1 MAKNGKSGGKKS
13 FGETKVGGLVK
24 EAGGIGGII
33 GFAKNVFSGNP
44 DKQRQRQCKR
54 EGRREAKERG
64 LRGAERRDYINEYV
78 MNNCTPTQP
87 NNPNI
92 NLGIP
97 QQKKVYPQ
105 NGRTAPRI
113 SGGLT
118 VGTPNPLGNPLLL
131 LAGIIAIV
139 FLFRRK

>member
-1 MAKNGKSGGKKS
+1 MAQNNGKSSGKKS
-13 FGETKVGGLVK
+13 FDETKVGGLVK
-24 EAGGIGGII
+24 QAGGIGGIV
-33 GFAKNVFSGNP
+33 GFAKNIFASNP
-44 DKQRQRQCKR
+44 DKKRLRQCS
-54 EGRREAKERG
+54 REARTEAKNQG
-64 LRGAERRDYINEYV
+64 LRGAEKRDFINEYV
-78 MNNCTPTQP
+78 MKNCTPTQP

-97 QQKKVYPQ
+97 QQKNPFPQ
-105 NGRTAPRI
+105 NGRSGPRI

-139 FLFRRK
+139 FLFRK